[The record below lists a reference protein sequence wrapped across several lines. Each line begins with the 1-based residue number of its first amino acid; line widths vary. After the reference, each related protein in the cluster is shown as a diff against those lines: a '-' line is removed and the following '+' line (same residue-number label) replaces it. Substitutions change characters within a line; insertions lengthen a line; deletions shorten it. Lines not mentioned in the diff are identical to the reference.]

1 MGIGLSANGVNLNRL
16 PGWEKNSYGY
26 HADDGCVFSC
36 SGTGQQ
42 YGPTF
47 TTGDVVGC
55 GFNLV
60 DRTIF
65 FTKNGISL
73 GTAVSDVPVSQPS
86 LSLSLS
92 LSHSLSHTL
101 SFTSVHI
108 LLCTEV
114 YVSAFLHISTHTHT
128 HTHTHTSVESSSL
141 PNSWSSDSWRGGRG

>member
-1 MGIGLSANGVNLNRL
+1 MGIGLSSNGVNLNRL

-60 DRTIF
+60 DRTVF

-73 GTAVSDVPVSQPS
+73 GTAVSDVPVSRLAF
-86 LSLSLS
+86 LSLFLIFFPAWEIVYHQFS
-92 LSHSLSHTL
+92 TL
-101 SFTSVHI
+101 THI
-108 LLCTEV
+108 RV
-114 YVSAFLHISTHTHT
+114 YSCAL
-128 HTHTHTSVESSSL
+128 SVEPGPVSDRW
-141 PNSWSSDSWRGGRG
+141 PADSWGGGGGQLWGNSICLRL

>member
-1 MGIGLSANGVNLNRL
+1 MGIGLSSNGVNLNRL

-36 SGTGQQ
+36 SGTGQP
-42 YGPTF
+42 YAPTF

-73 GTAVSDVPVSQPS
+73 GTAISDVPVSQS

-92 LSHSLSHTL
+92 LTHIHNTSH
-101 SFTSVHI
+101 
-108 LLCTEV
+108 
-114 YVSAFLHISTHTHT
+114 
-128 HTHTHTSVESSSL
+128 
-141 PNSWSSDSWRGGRG
+141 

>member
-1 MGIGLSANGVNLNRL
+1 MKSLAVDMISIFVINFRYMGIGLSSNGVNLNRL

-73 GTAVSDVPVSQPS
+73 GTAVSDVPVSLSPF
-86 LSLSLS
+86 LSLIFNTR
-92 LSHSLSHTL
+92 SHAY
-101 SFTSVHI
+101 TSV
-108 LLCTEV
+108 
-114 YVSAFLHISTHTHT
+114 
-128 HTHTHTSVESSSL
+128 
-141 PNSWSSDSWRGGRG
+141 